1 MGMPQIQASGT
12 TRAQAIN
19 DLITSIA
26 LEEAALSH
34 IINAEGEKLQKFVC
48 MDLTY
53 SQLLEANNPVKD
65 LLAAVCCMENALK
78 DKLESVFEEI
88 HRSSY

>member
-19 DLITSIA
+19 DLIASIA

-34 IINAEGEKLQKFVC
+34 ILNAEGEKLQKFVA
-48 MDLTY
+48 MDLHY
-53 SQLLEANNPVKD
+53 NQLLEANNSVKD
-65 LLAAVCCMENALK
+65 MLAAACCMENALK
-78 DKLESVFEEI
+78 DKLESIFEEI
-88 HRSSY
+88 HRSCY

>member
-19 DLITSIA
+19 DLIVSIA

-34 IINAEGEKLQKFVC
+34 IINAEGEKLQKFVA
-48 MDLTY
+48 MDLSY
-53 SQLLEANNPVKD
+53 NQLLEANNSIKD
-65 LLAAVCCMENALK
+65 LMAAACCMETALK
-78 DKLESVFEEI
+78 DTLESIFEEI

>member
-1 MGMPQIQASGT
+1 MPQITPSGVS
-12 TRAQAIN
+12 RAQAIN
-19 DLITSIA
+19 DLIASIA
-26 LEEAALSH
+26 LEEAALAH
-34 IINAEGEKLQKFVC
+34 ILNAEGEKLQRFVC
-48 MDLTY
+48 MNLEY
-53 SQLLEANNPVKD
+53 CQLLEANNSVKD